1 MNLYYGQLP
10 LCECI
15 RPRSST
21 SIACHNEY
29 HYNDCD
35 SPPAA
40 KRMKTPLCHIITS
53 CCYNDCSSPPAAK
66 RRKASLYHI
75 ITSYHYH
82 NRNSPPA
89 AKRRKASLYHI
100 ISLHVVIMAV
110 KAPLLH
116 REGKPHYIIS
126 YHIITSYHYHNRNP
140 PRCKEKESPPT
151 TKMISQV
158 QLCWPPTRLLA
169 NGVHAH
175 HPMCMVCMS
184 DLCMHIMWCA
194 SLMCR
199 VCMHIIWYV
208 P

>member
-66 RRKASLYHI
+66 RRKASF
-75 ITSYHYH
+75 
-82 NRNSPPA
+82 
-89 AKRRKASLYHI
+89 YHI
-100 ISLHVVIMAV
+100 ISLHVVIMAVKDPLLQRERKPHYIISYHVVIMAV

-158 QLCWPPTRLLA
+158 QLC
-169 NGVHAH
+169 
-175 HPMCMVCMS
+175 
-184 DLCMHIMWCA
+184 
-194 SLMCR
+194 
-199 VCMHIIWYV
+199 
-208 P
+208 